1 MPKQTIELP
10 TSIGDNAFYF
20 VVFSQKLYVLS
31 SFVAE
36 INTRV
41 SKHGTGGN
49 IQLANGMSFSF
60 DEIGESLFF
69 DAETATKVAEKVIA
83 EVNEANRK
91 IGKKEQVKFGEVL

>member
-69 DAETATKVAEKVIA
+69 DAETATKVAE
-83 EVNEANRK
+83 
-91 IGKKEQVKFGEVL
+91 